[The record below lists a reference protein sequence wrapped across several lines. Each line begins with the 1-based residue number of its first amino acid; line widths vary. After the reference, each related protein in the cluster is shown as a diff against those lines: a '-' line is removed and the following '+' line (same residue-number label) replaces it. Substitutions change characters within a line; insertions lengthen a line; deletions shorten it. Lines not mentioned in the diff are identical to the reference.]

1 MVNLTIGGGNFKGIG
16 YLGALEYLYKN
27 DLVNNIENYYGNS
40 VGSIIGIFFCTNVK
54 PIDILKIILELD
66 FKKYWN
72 VDIYNIDKNFSI
84 LDNSIFKKISEIY
97 SQYEDPNIT
106 FINFYNKYKINL
118 NIISTSLKS
127 RKNVIFN
134 KDNYPDLK
142 ILKAVEASCAI
153 PFIFPPVIINNE
165 YFIDGCMKCVD
176 GIIND
181 IIDKNDIHFVIKG
194 DYRKI
199 NKINTFTQY
208 IGEVVNSVLQ
218 SYDIIDTE
226 YTISI
231 KPDEKYQNKYNFND
245 ISYSDKLKIYYNGL
259 IIAKNK
265 FEHKIEIFKKL
276 ISENKLEK
284 HEENKI
290 NEKNQTKHENN
301 TNNTNIINEI
311 HKENKTEQD
320 YKEQQ
325 ENKIEE
331 DYKEQQ
337 ENKTEQDDKE
347 QYKNKQD
354 KENELD
360 NEKQADIEK

>member
-27 DLVNNIENYYGNS
+27 DLVNKIENYYGNS

-66 FKKYWN
+66 FKKYWS

-97 SQYEDPNIT
+97 SEYEDPNIT
-106 FINFYNKYKINL
+106 FINFYNKYNINL

-165 YFIDGCMKCVD
+165 YFIDGCMKCID

-194 DYRKI
+194 DYRQI
-199 NKINTFTQY
+199 NEINTFTQY
-208 IGEVVNSVLQ
+208 IGEVINSVLQ
-218 SYDIIDTE
+218 THDIIDTE

-231 KPDEKYQNKYNFND
+231 IPDEKYQNKYNFND
-245 ISYSDKLKIYYNGL
+245 ISYSDKLQIYYNGL

-265 FEHKIEIFKKL
+265 FKHKIEIFKKL
-276 ISENKLEK
+276 INENKFKLEK
-284 HEENKI
+284 HQENKI
-290 NEKNQTKHENN
+290 DEENQTKHENN
-301 TNNTNIINEI
+301 TNIINE
-311 HKENKTEQD
+311 TD
-320 YKEQQ
+320 Q

-337 ENKTEQDDKE
+337 ENKTEEDYKE
-347 QYKNKQD
+347 QQVNKQD
-354 KENELD
+354 KESELD
-360 NEKQADIEK
+360 NEKQPDIEK